1 MKTED
6 KDKIDHIIYDIKV
19 EIRDIED
26 NLEKRCNVIARTAK
40 FGYNLLA
47 NKDIAFERVSG
58 FTPEKLLP
66 VIEDLAIAKESSTL
80 PDKCPPEIKEEFEN
94 LLIELRIRDLDR

>member
-1 MKTED
+1 MNIMKTED

-19 EIRDIED
+19 EIR
-26 NLEKRCNVIARTAK
+26 
-40 FGYNLLA
+40 
-47 NKDIAFERVSG
+47 DIAFERVSG